1 MFVCRCRQIA
11 RLSLPRR
18 YPEVKGPSVVGLSP
32 EALERLLTADQVVLV
47 DVRERV
53 EHWLGSIA
61 GSRLAALSALPV
73 EELAKQA
80 GRLVLY
86 CQSGARSAQAAARI
100 SACAGVP
107 VRHLEGGIQAWSA
120 SGRTVARFGSGK
132 A

>member
-1 MFVCRCRQIA
+1 M
-11 RLSLPRR
+11 
-18 YPEVKGPSVVGLSP
+18 KGSGVVGLSP
-32 EALERLLTADQVVLV
+32 EALEKLLASEQVVLI

-73 EELAKQA
+73 EELAKDA

-100 SACAGVP
+100 SACAGTP
-107 VRHLEGGIQAWSA
+107 VRHLEGGIHAWSA
-120 SGRTVARFGSGK
+120 SGRKVARFDSGGSGK

>member
-1 MFVCRCRQIA
+1 MA
-11 RLSLPRR
+11 GPR
-18 YPEVKGPSVVGLSP
+18 VVGLAP
-32 EALERLLTADQVVLV
+32 ETVEQLLASEEVVLV

-61 GSRLAALSALPV
+61 GSRLAPLSALPV
-73 EELAKQA
+73 EELAKEA
-80 GRLVLY
+80 ARLVLY

-100 SACAGVP
+100 SACAGAP

-120 SGRTVARFGSGK
+120 SGRTVARFGSGGSGK